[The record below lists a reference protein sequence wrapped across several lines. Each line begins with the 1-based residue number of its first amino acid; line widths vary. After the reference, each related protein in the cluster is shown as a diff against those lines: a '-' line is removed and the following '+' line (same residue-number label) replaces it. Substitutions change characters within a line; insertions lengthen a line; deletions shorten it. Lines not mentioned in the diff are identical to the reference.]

1 MLAHRPS
8 PRRPPLSAPRGQLR
22 AAYRLSAG
30 LSPAAVARAE
40 AVAEREITAL
50 LAQPD
55 FRELVEALEELQGLP
70 EAERLRRLERHAW
83 CVLEMAL
90 ADSDWRAAAFVADQ
104 LRRGFNPARML
115 AKGVLKAQARA
126 ASPAAA
132 TSGRARRPTA
142 AARTPA
148 LRPRGRRDAPG
159 RRRDARRHRRRDGP
173 GPRPRP
179 AGDGTGPTPDRHER
193 ADRPGTAT
201 PAGRPGRP
209 PARRQRHAAGH
220 RRRHRPARPAARLG
234 PRALTPPR

>member
-1 MLAHRPS
+1 MLAQCPS
-8 PRRPPLSAPRGQLR
+8 PRRPPLTAPRGQLR

-40 AVAEREITAL
+40 AVAERDITGL

-55 FRELVEALEELQGLP
+55 FQELVEALEELQGLP
-70 EAERLRRLERHAW
+70 EEERLLRLERHAW

-126 ASPAAA
+126 AAPPPTPAAKPA
-132 TSGRARRPTA
+132 APPPPRAAPPYDPVGAAMRRA
-142 AARTPA
+142 AAAMRDSIAAETALALGPGRPATTPA
-148 LRPRGRRDAPG
+148 PPG
-159 RRRDARRHRRRDGP
+159 HR
-173 GPRPRP
+173 
-179 AGDGTGPTPDRHER
+179 ER
-193 ADRPGTAT
+193 AERPGTAT

-220 RRRHRPARPAARLG
+220 RHPPARPAARLG
-234 PRALTPPR
+234 AGAVTANA